1 MHGGRVTA
9 TGVAALALEVAERNS
24 SGAHTMERRGF
35 SWIELPG
42 EAATPRKEGRQGK
55 GRIHMHLLH
64 GPQAQGV

>member
-1 MHGGRVTA
+1 V
-9 TGVAALALEVAERNS
+9 
-24 SGAHTMERRGF
+24 ERRGF

-42 EAATPRKEGRQGK
+42 EAAAPRKEGRQGK